1 MSKVS
6 YSLLSLNFS
15 KVKGLSVKQVGT
27 LIGGKVGANISGE
40 IFRNGCAIRLSYA
53 FNYSGLPIRRGFG
66 SVSTGGDGKLYLF
79 RVNDMLTFLKANISR
94 KPLVGKTSSDFKGK
108 QGIIVFLECSW
119 ADATGHVDLYNGS
132 VVEGTDYSADCKKIH
147 FYELK

>member
-66 SVSTGGDGKLYLF
+66 SVSTGGDGKLYLY

-108 QGIIVFLECSW
+108 QGIIVFW
-119 ADATGHVDLYNGS
+119 S
-132 VVEGTDYSADCKKIH
+132 VLGRMLPGTLIYIMGLL
-147 FYELK
+147 LKVRITVLTVRRFIFTN